1 MLNRLQLVMQ
11 RLLKRHMLSQQRLVK
26 QLRLIVRQLV
36 MRLHQRL
43 KLPLLLMKQVQQRF
57 VRLQID
63 QQ

>member
-1 MLNRLQLVMQ
+1 MLNRQQLVM
-11 RLLKRHMLSQQRLVK
+11 RLQLKRHMLSQQRLVK